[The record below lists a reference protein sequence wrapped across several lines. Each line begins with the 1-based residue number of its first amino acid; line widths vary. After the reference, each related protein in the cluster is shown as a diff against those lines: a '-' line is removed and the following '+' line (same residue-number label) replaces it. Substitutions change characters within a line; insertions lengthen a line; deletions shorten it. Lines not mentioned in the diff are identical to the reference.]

1 MSNRSRSGRKSLPPV
16 ERNAAGQFRPGC
28 SGNPSGR
35 PKKTPEE
42 ETAVRMMKAAT
53 PEAVDIILKII
64 RDEKSSCYAKLQAA
78 EMILNRAMGRPDNYL
93 KVENVEESVEE
104 AAASLLELFE
114 NAAKEDAVHGG

>member
-53 PEAVDIILKII
+53 PEEMDEIGYEDCFYGEGVTLVEWADLVRDILPEETIYITIEPEPGKDPDHRKITI
-64 RDEKSSCYAKLQAA
+64 VKNDE
-78 EMILNRAMGRPDNYL
+78 DN
-93 KVENVEESVEE
+93 S
-104 AAASLLELFE
+104 
-114 NAAKEDAVHGG
+114 H